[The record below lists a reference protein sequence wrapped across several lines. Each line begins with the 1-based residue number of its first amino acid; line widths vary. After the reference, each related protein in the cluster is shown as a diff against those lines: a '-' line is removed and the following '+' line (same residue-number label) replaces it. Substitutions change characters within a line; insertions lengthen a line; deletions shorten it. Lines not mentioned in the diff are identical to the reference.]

1 MTDQTKYDID
11 FLNAQNKY
19 RTYQEKK
26 KATEQI
32 KELLK
37 KHSSDTL
44 IDMIMKRNK
53 DEYVND
59 DNDFGINYIDNDEVI
74 E

>member
-19 RTYQEKK
+19 RTYQIEKK

-44 IDMIMKRNK
+44 IDMIMKESEK
-53 DEYVND
+53 
-59 DNDFGINYIDNDEVI
+59 
-74 E
+74 

>member
-1 MTDQTKYDID
+1 MTDRTRYDID

-44 IDMIMKRNK
+44 IDMIMK
-53 DEYVND
+53 ESEVN
-59 DNDFGINYIDNDEVI
+59 ND
-74 E
+74 

>member
-1 MTDQTKYDID
+1 MTDRTRYDID
-11 FLNAQNKY
+11 FLNAQNKD

-37 KHSSDTL
+37 KHSSDT
-44 IDMIMKRNK
+44 
-53 DEYVND
+53 
-59 DNDFGINYIDNDEVI
+59 
-74 E
+74 